1 MELFLVKPDKELAAL
16 QLIGAYLLVTNNVV
30 SKTGQQLLTI
40 ENSVNKAGAK
50 CAILSVSSPPK
61 RFNFDRLFCESGDDG
76 GEREEENRE
85 VWDCGQI
92 GTDPS

>member
-30 SKTGQQLLTI
+30 SKTGQQLLTN

-61 RFNFDRLFCESGDDG
+61 KIQF
-76 GEREEENRE
+76 
-85 VWDCGQI
+85 
-92 GTDPS
+92 

>member
-50 CAILSVSSPPK
+50 CAILSVSSPKKFMPGMQNK
-61 RFNFDRLFCESGDDG
+61 IL
-76 GEREEENRE
+76 
-85 VWDCGQI
+85 WH
-92 GTDPS
+92 